1 MNSSIYAGQTHLI
14 PVSSGMKKLMNQLLE
29 INGHSEYVFC
39 SPEGKKYPHLNPETI
54 NSYLK
59 KLLGQGRLTAHGWR
73 DVIVTSGQEILQFSR
88 DIILRQIGHTEHK
101 QGASGCYD
109 NTEFLDQ
116 RRDFLEKWTTLL
128 VDNGM
133 RLDVLSR

>member
-1 MNSSIYAGQTHLI
+1 
-14 PVSSGMKKLMNQLLE
+14 MNQLLE

-109 NTEFLDQ
+109 NTEFLPE
-116 RRDFLEKWTTLL
+116 RRKFLKWWSKEL
-128 VDNGM
+128 VNQG
-133 RLDVLSR
+133 LKI